1 MDPFSS
7 SSPPPGLSSEGRMC
21 SCGATDLWALLVTAV
36 EEQGPPPQ
44 WASVHYI
51 VKKAGIK

>member
-7 SSPPPGLSSEGRMC
+7 SSPLPGLSSEGRMC
-21 SCGATDLWALLVTAV
+21 SCRATDLWALLVTAV